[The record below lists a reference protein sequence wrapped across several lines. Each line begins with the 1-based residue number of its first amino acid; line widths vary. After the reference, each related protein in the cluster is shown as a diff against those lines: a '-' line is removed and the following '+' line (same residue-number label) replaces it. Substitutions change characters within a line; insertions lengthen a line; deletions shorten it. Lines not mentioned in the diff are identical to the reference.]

1 MGKRLN
7 LAQKAQN
14 ARQRK
19 ERRARIKQK
28 MQQREFTLRNVL
40 IGAGGARGASDGGN
54 GASDGDNG
62 GVPLRVLIIG
72 DGDFSFSSS
81 LVKGLQEAYRT
92 NGGNLKGGQ
101 RRYARAS
108 TPASAL
114 PARVCVS
121 RHVR

>member
-7 LAQKAQN
+7 LAQKAQK

-28 MQQREFTLRNVL
+28 MQQREFSLRNVL

-62 GVPLRVLIIG
+62 GVP
-72 DGDFSFSSS
+72 FSAYHRRR
-81 LVKGLQEAYRT
+81 GL
-92 NGGNLKGGQ
+92 
-101 RRYARAS
+101 
-108 TPASAL
+108 ASAL
-114 PARVCVS
+114 PCQGPPRPTRITEAI
-121 RHVR
+121 